1 MSKRKS
7 STKKGDSVAD
17 ISASVY
23 EAGLT
28 VAARR
33 LRLVVVPVAIAATLA
48 LIRCSDRPMS
58 TSATDQVDQLF
69 SLWNKPES
77 PGCSLGISRNGTIVY
92 EHGYGRAN
100 LDLGVA
106 ITPAS
111 VFDAAS
117 ISKQFTA
124 MSILLLA
131 QRGQLSLDDDVG
143 KYIPNWGD
151 RRHTITIR
159 HLLTHTSGLREA
171 FLLQGFAPEIP
182 QQINQQIVNILTR
195 ARGFEFVPGSR
206 FEYNNGGYT
215 LLAAIVERV
224 SGQTLPAFAEATIFK
239 PLGMMHTHFHDDA
252 GRIVP
257 NRATGYSRAANG
269 FRVAVRTYTDRV
281 IGNAGVFTT
290 VGDLLRWE
298 QNFADVRVGNPALV
312 TEMQTPAVAMS
323 DTSGY
328 GFGLEIARHRGLRTI
343 GHGGGDEGR
352 RTYVVRY
359 PDHRLAIAVL
369 CNLDE
374 IDPGFLARSI
384 ADILLSDRFPEPAV
398 NTTGA
403 AAAPVSVSLQDLQ
416 SKVGLYR
423 DPSDESVGRIFIRD
437 GKLMASVNASDSGGF
452 ELTPIGRNRFVILG
466 TPIVAEFVPPSS
478 GKPQEIHVTGA
489 APKPTI
495 SQLITTSFT
504 PSSAELRA
512 FEGTY
517 TSEEVHGTY
526 TVVARDSGLAIE
538 TPARADIPLEPLFTD
553 AFSGSNWSVVKF
565 SRNPDR
571 GVIAFTMH
579 AAGMR
584 GLRFNRTR

>member
-1 MSKRKS
+1 MRNR
-7 STKKGDSVAD
+7 TE
-17 ISASVY
+17 Y
-23 EAGLT
+23 EGA
-28 VAARR
+28 R
-33 LRLVVVPVAIAATLA
+33 LRFLIVPVAIAATLG
-48 LIRCSDRPMS
+48 LIGCSNRPMS

-69 SLWNKPES
+69 AKWNKPDS

-92 EHGYGRAN
+92 EHGYGMAN

-131 QRGQLSLDDDVG
+131 QRGQFSLDDDVG

-182 QQINQQIVNILTR
+182 QHINQQIVNILTR
-195 ARGFEFVPGSR
+195 AGGFEFVPGSR

-224 SGQTLPAFAEATIFK
+224 SGQTLPVFAEANIFK

-252 GRIVP
+252 ARIVP
-257 NRATGYSRAANG
+257 NRSTGYSRAANG
-269 FRVAVRTYTDRV
+269 FRVAVRTYTDV
-281 IGNAGVFTT
+281 VLGNAGVFTT

-298 QNFADVRVGNPALV
+298 QNFADVRVGDPALI
-312 TEMQTPAVAMS
+312 TEMQTPTIAMS

-359 PDHRLAIAVL
+359 PDHGLAIAVL

-374 IDPGFLARSI
+374 IDPGLLARSI

-398 NTTGA
+398 NATGA

-416 SKVGLYR
+416 NKVGLYR

-452 ELTPIGRNRFVILG
+452 ELTPIGPNRFVILG
-466 TPIVAEFVPPSS
+466 TPIVAEFVPPTS

-489 APKPTI
+489 GPKPTI

-517 TSEEVHGTY
+517 TSDEVHGTY
-526 TVVARDSGLAIE
+526 AVVARDSGLAIQI
-538 TPARADIPLEPLFTD
+538 PARADIPLEPLFTD
-553 AFSGSNWSVVKF
+553 AFSGGNWGVVKF
-565 SRNPDR
+565 SRNPN
-571 GVIAFTMH
+571 GVVIAFTTH

>member
-1 MSKRKS
+1 
-7 STKKGDSVAD
+7 VAD

-28 VAARR
+28 LAARR

-48 LIRCSDRPMS
+48 LNGCSDRPMS

-69 SLWNKPES
+69 APWNKPES
-77 PGCSLGISRNGTIVY
+77 PGCSLGISRNGTMIY
-92 EHGYGRAN
+92 EHGYGTAN

-151 RRHTITIR
+151 RRHPIIIR

-182 QQINQQIVNILTR
+182 QQINQQILNILTR

-224 SGQTLPAFAEATIFK
+224 SGQTLPVFAEANIFK
-239 PLGMMHTHFHDDA
+239 PLGMTHTHFHDDA
-252 GRIVP
+252 ARIVP

-269 FRVAVRTYTDRV
+269 FRVAVRTYTDV
-281 IGNAGVFTT
+281 VVGNAGVFTT
-290 VGDLLRWE
+290 VDDLLRWE
-298 QNFADVRVGNPALV
+298 QNFADVRVGDPALI
-312 TEMQTPAVAMS
+312 TEMQTPAIAMS

-328 GFGLEIARHRGLRTI
+328 GFGLVIARHRGLRTI

-352 RTYVVRY
+352 RTHVVRY
-359 PDHRLAIAVL
+359 PDHGVAIAVL
-369 CNLDE
+369 CNLDD
-374 IDPGFLARSI
+374 IDPELLARSI
-384 ADILLSDRFPEPAV
+384 ADILLSDRFPEPVV
-398 NTTGA
+398 NATGT

-437 GKLMASVNASDSGGF
+437 GKLMASPNASESGGF
-452 ELTPIGRNRFVILG
+452 ELTPIGPNRFVILG
-466 TPIVAEFVPPSS
+466 TPIVAEFVPPTL

-489 APKPTI
+489 GPKPTI

-504 PSSAELRA
+504 PSSAVLRA

-517 TSEEVHGTY
+517 TSDEVHGTY
-526 TVVARDSGLAIE
+526 TVLARDSGLAIE
-538 TPARADIPLEPLFTD
+538 IPGRADIPLEPLFTE
-553 AFSGSNWSVVKF
+553 AFSAGNWGVVKF
-565 SRNPDR
+565 SRNPN
-571 GVIAFTMH
+571 GVVTAFTTQ

-584 GLRFNRTR
+584 GLRFDRTR